1 MNIYKQMKH
10 IRILLASVCLAFTSC
25 NENLEDGTFDES
37 FTPQS
42 YDVKGKVE
50 KGPFIS
56 GSQISIQPTDA
67 KLQVLGTVFNISIVD
82 DLGSFV
88 LSDKEFSTPYAE
100 LIANGYF
107 FNEINGELSKGT
119 LTLKA
124 LVNLEDNSTVNV
136 NLLTHLKYSRIKK
149 LVASGKRFDE
159 ANSQAQKELLEAFG
173 LGKYDNNDVSSF
185 SIIAGT
191 DESAALIAISS
202 LLLMD
207 RTEAELTEYLAK
219 LSADFEKHGKFSS
232 EIQAQITSDT
242 RELANRLE
250 KVRSNIIQRYDNLGI
265 SVNVKDLSHFIDWNN
280 DGIAGNE
287 LLKDDEKII
296 IEKSVVEVPNEGGEF
311 TIELKS
317 PISIYL
323 ESQVD
328 DYLTDLPTNSIIP
341 EESFLNGLYD
351 VNTSYKDEEI
361 SCESKINNNIL
372 YLKVSALQ
380 SRTDKSKL
388 IQLYDYVGNRVAT
401 IEVKQ
406 EGRIIDIPVSE
417 IPLLGV
423 SGGQAIASVAM
434 TMATGLA
441 NYNLIEQYYN
451 YNKYTNY
458 VRDNITPY
466 NNGVYQS
473 WGGIYSA
480 IQKILTIQDLDKKD
494 LNVYGDY
501 FNILNALLYSNL
513 VYGWDAVPY
522 YTEPISIDQSLY
534 LSEIRR
540 ESSQNIF
547 KDLKSNLLKA
557 IENLPEKKNESRKD
571 INGFFFVSK
580 DVARVLLA
588 NIYMYEGNYKEAQ
601 PLLNKVVNNGFYSL
615 DASTNIQGEG
625 GVDVEISRANSESN
639 EVIYV
644 LMNEA
649 GTRSDITFAITM
661 AKAIPYITLS
671 DVYLSLAEC
680 HYKLEES
687 VTAEQYIKSVV
698 DAKNL
703 NISES
708 NTLMKIKEVREQ
720 ILLHSGTY
728 FAFLKRT
735 GLAKEVCQIE
745 DYQLLLPIPIQELE
759 MSKDMIQ
766 NPGY

>member
-1 MNIYKQMKH
+1 MKH

-88 LSDKEFSTPYAE
+88 LGNKEFSSPYAE
-100 LIANGYF
+100 LIASGYF

-124 LVNLEDNSTVNV
+124 LVNLDDNSTVNV
-136 NLLTHLKYSRIKK
+136 NILTHLKYLRIKK
-149 LVASGKRFDE
+149 LVASGKRFDD

-219 LSADFEKHGKFSS
+219 LSADFEKHGKFSN
-232 EIQAQITSDT
+232 EIKSQIASDT
-242 RELANRLE
+242 KDLANRLE
-250 KVRSNIIQRYDNLGI
+250 TVRNNIIQRYEYLGI
-265 SVNVKDLSHFIDWNN
+265 SVDVKDLSHFIDWNN

-287 LLKDDEKII
+287 LLKDNEEII
-296 IEKSVVEVPNEGGEF
+296 IENPSIEVPNEGGEF
-311 TIELKS
+311 TIEIKS
-317 PISIYL
+317 PISVYL

-328 DYLTDLPTNSIIP
+328 EYLTDLPTNSISP

-351 VNTSYKDEEI
+351 VNSSYKDEEI
-361 SCESKINNNIL
+361 SCECNIKNNIL
-372 YLKVSALQ
+372 YLKISALQ
-380 SRTDKSKL
+380 SRIDKSRS
-388 IQLYDYVGNRVAT
+388 IPLYDYLGNVVAT
-401 IEVKQ
+401 IELKQ
-406 EGRIIDIPVSE
+406 EGRIVDVPTSE
-417 IPLLGV
+417 IPLLGED
-423 SGGQAIASVAM
+423 GRMAIASVAM
-434 TMATGLA
+434 TMTTGLA

-458 VRDNITPY
+458 VRYNITPY
-466 NNGVYQS
+466 NNEVYQS
-473 WGGIYSA
+473 WRNIYSA
-480 IQKILTIQDLDKKD
+480 IQKVLYIQDIDKRN
-494 LNVYGDY
+494 LNVYDDY
-501 FNILNALLYSNL
+501 FNILKALLYSNL

-522 YTEPISIDQSLY
+522 YTKSISDD
-534 LSEIRR
+534 LSGIKQ
-540 ESSQNIF
+540 ESSQMIF

-557 IENLPEKKNESRKD
+557 IDNLPEKKNESLKD

-588 NIYMYEGNYKEAQ
+588 NIYMYEGNYKDAL
-601 PLLNKVVNNGFYSL
+601 PLLDKVVNNGFYSF
-615 DASTNIQGEG
+615 DASTNFQG
-625 GVDVEISRANSESN
+625 DVNIEISRANNIQSSEST
-639 EVIYV
+639 EIIYG
-644 LMNEA
+644 LMNDA
-649 GTRSDITFAITM
+649 GTRSDVSFTIAM
-661 AKAIPYITLS
+661 PKAIPYITLS

-687 VTAEQYIKSVV
+687 ATAEQYVKSVV
-698 DAKNL
+698 DVKKL
-703 NISES
+703 NILES
-708 NTLMKIKEVREQ
+708 NILMQIKEVREQ
-720 ILLHSGTY
+720 ILLYSGTY

-735 GLAKEVCQIE
+735 GIAKDICQIE
-745 DYQLLLPIPIQELE
+745 DYQLLLPITIQEIE

-766 NPGY
+766 NLGY